1 MFLLASM
8 GESHSGRTAAFLQI
22 RIAGAIFLFKGK
34 FLIEMLLA
42 ELLFNLKSQRL
53 KENYLQQ
60 PGPINQN
67 NPTEVKHDSGCQG
80 RSVALTTG
88 QLFHKAVAVR

>member
-1 MFLLASM
+1 M
-8 GESHSGRTAAFLQI
+8 GESHSSRTAAFLQI
-22 RIAGAIFLFKGK
+22 TRIAGAIFLFKGK
-34 FLIEMLLA
+34 LGLIEMLLA

-60 PGPINQN
+60 PELINQN